1 MGAALVVAFVVLFA
15 ATGLPF
21 AGTPAAGARL
31 ASAVTPAKA
40 HAGKSLK
47 RVTWVTDRYP
57 AYNTTVGLRVS
68 TARHARV
75 RVAIHYR
82 RASYLT
88 RARAGMRGRRT
99 LWYFIGAPSP
109 VSGWCWMCGCPG
121 TAGTLV
127 LHLVHTEPGRRP
139 VAITLTYTYTYA
151 VTVTDAFADV
161 AGALADAIPDIY
173 ATRGCLVQG
182 ERLRQLG
189 LRDERMGQ
197 RRQRDVQ
204 PAGSEGD
211 RERGR

>member
-1 MGAALVVAFVVLFA
+1 M
-15 ATGLPF
+15 
-21 AGTPAAGARL
+21 
-31 ASAVTPAKA
+31 
-40 HAGKSLK
+40 
-47 RVTWVTDRYP
+47 
-57 AYNTTVGLRVS
+57 
-68 TARHARV
+68 
-75 RVAIHYR
+75 
-82 RASYLT
+82 
-88 RARAGMRGRRT
+88 
-99 LWYFIGAPSP
+99 
-109 VSGWCWMCGCPG
+109 
-121 TAGTLV
+121 

-151 VTVTDAFADV
+151 VTVTDAFADA

-182 ERLRQLG
+182 ERLDLLG